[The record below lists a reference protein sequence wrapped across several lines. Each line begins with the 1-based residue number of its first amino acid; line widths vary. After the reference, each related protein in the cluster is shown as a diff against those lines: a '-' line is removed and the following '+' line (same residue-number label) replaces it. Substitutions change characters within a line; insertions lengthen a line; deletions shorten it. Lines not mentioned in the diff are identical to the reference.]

1 MSVRCQ
7 IFVFL
12 ETGAQILERSRDPI
26 GIQSGFSWDAVGT
39 SRDPINRDPVRI
51 QSGTNFAV
59 FGTTFAPVGKQLK
72 SPKNTPKPCKNAA
85 LKKNAAPQQVPKK
98 NAKLALI
105 GSHHLRPFFPLPR
118 PTFAPKYRTSR
129 APITPLPAPKRQ
141 RGSTSTRY
149 IYICVKLLKKK
160 NIYIYICDSLFTAI
174 LSCAPF
180 LLCKRGFSRGMC
192 ARLLSSLK
200 LPQSSSE
207 WFSQSLAMHV

>member
-7 IFVFL
+7 IFVFFGNRCSNFG
-12 ETGAQILERSRDPI
+12 TQSRS
-26 GIQSGFSWDAVGT
+26 
-39 SRDPINRDPVRI
+39 NRDPVGI
-51 QSGTNFAV
+51 QLGCSWHESGSNQSGSSQD
-59 FGTTFAPVGKQLK
+59 PVGHQFC
-72 SPKNTPKPCKNAA
+72 SFWHHFCTRRPCKNAA

-149 IYICVKLLKKK
+149 IYIYRCVKLFLKK
-160 NIYIYICDSLFTAI
+160 NIYIY
-174 LSCAPF
+174 
-180 LLCKRGFSRGMC
+180 M
-192 ARLLSSLK
+192 
-200 LPQSSSE
+200 
-207 WFSQSLAMHV
+207 